1 MPGVLL
7 AMLRRAFSSGAAP
20 LRLAGKGAIV
30 TGGGSGIG
38 RGIALAFAA
47 EGASVVVT
55 GRRAQNLQETAA
67 LAADLP
73 GTVRAVE
80 ADATD
85 RDQSPLVARTLET
98 QTIDILVNNAGVN
111 VPGRAMDRITVDDWH
126 ALVDTNLN
134 GAFHLVHAVLPH
146 MRAREDGLIINVS
159 SIAGRRA
166 LTLSGAAYCA
176 AKRGVNAL
184 GEMINL
190 EEHERGIRCTNICPG
205 EVVTEILDKRDAPPS
220 EAQRARMLQPEDVA
234 AAALMCACLP
244 PRAHVTELTI
254 TGKTTLPESL

>member
-1 MPGVLL
+1 
-7 AMLRRAFSSGAAP
+7 MLNRAFSSGAAP

-55 GRRAQNLQETAA
+55 GRRASKLEETAA

-73 GTVRAVE
+73 GTIRAVA
-80 ADATD
+80 ADATA
-85 RDQSPLVARTLET
+85 RDQGPLAARALET

-111 VPGRAMDRITVDDWH
+111 VPGRGLPRLTVDDWH
-126 ALVDTNLN
+126 ALIDTNLN
-134 GAFHLVHAVLPH
+134 ATFHLVHAVLPH
-146 MRAREDGLIINVS
+146 MRERRDGLIINVA
-159 SIAGRRA
+159 SIAGKRA
-166 LTLSGAAYCA
+166 LALSGAAYCA
-176 AKRGVNAL
+176 SKRGMNAL
-184 GEMINL
+184 GEAINL
-190 EEHERGIRCTNICPG
+190 EEYEHGIRCTNICPG
-205 EVVTEILDKRDAPPS
+205 EVVTEILEKRDAPPS

-254 TGKTTLPESL
+254 TGKSTLPESV

>member
-20 LRLAGKGAIV
+20 LRLAGK
-30 TGGGSGIG
+30 
-38 RGIALAFAA
+38 
-47 EGASVVVT
+47 
-55 GRRAQNLQETAA
+55 
-67 LAADLP
+67 
-73 GTVRAVE
+73 AVE

-98 QTIDILVNNAGVN
+98 QTIDILVNNAGFN
-111 VPGRAMDRITVDDWH
+111 VRGRAMDRITVGDWH
-126 ALVDTNLN
+126 AL
-134 GAFHLVHAVLPH
+134 
-146 MRAREDGLIINVS
+146 DGLIINVS

-234 AAALMCACLP
+234 AAALYIACLP

-254 TGKTTLPESL
+254 TGKTTLPECL